1 PYMAYNGSVT
11 NLRRHLFIKH
21 NVAAA
26 IYDSQLSQ
34 IKQKSTVSNDIPTT
48 LPKIRQEQLD
58 KAIVDCII
66 DDSLPFTTFMKSGMI
81 NLLKTFDSRY
91 EPPSRFTIAS
101 QVDKIYHKYVV
112 DVKALLKRAPRI
124 AFTADIWKSGAR
136 KYYIS
141 LTAHLFD
148 KDFEVVPLVLSL
160 RQLTQRHLAINV
172 QSFIMFELDEKFQ
185 IMSQQRAGITTDC
198 GSEMVAATS
207 NGLFGPRYSCI
218 AHVWNNVVKNGL
230 CLWSP
235 PDPTKFPI
243 NEDDV
248 DVNESIQSLGG
259 DEDDLLDDEGQQANQ
274 LDNDETQENDNINLS
289 PLNQIQSTALTV
301 VMLNKKIIEST
312 QDEFLSDDDEPV
324 IIQPETRLI
333 TIVGLFERT
342 FNLLNRCRQLIH
354 DIRNIGVVQTFVS
367 MEIGKK
373 GRGFTLDMEIRW
385 NTTFQM
391 LDRLLEHQI
400 LIDTIVRRK
409 FDGLTVVQMNRLKL
423 TALTPDDWDV
433 LRALHNVLM
442 GFDVATTLISAS
454 HYPTLS
460 DSFWAIIKLRQIL
473 TSNKDNTRYT
483 EFLKKSALNY
493 LDIYIQKHLSK
504 EQQEGMLIAAFLDP
518 ETHNDLNKNDFT
530 KAMEI
535 VKRKIKEIPTAAT
548 ITIPTTTTSSLSS
561 SSSPSHLVLS
571 KKESAKQLMNRLA
584 GIDTNQS
591 NIRSMSADV
600 ELSLFSNAIKMK
612 ENFKQFWST
621 HRHSFSR
628 LVALVHCYCLVP
640 ATSVASGSV
649 FSIAGFIARKQRSSL
664 SSRTLRHLLVLKY
677 RKNLIKLQSEDELS
691 QIQDHQFQSLSLNA
705 TGSSSV

>member
-1 PYMAYNGSVT
+1 
-11 NLRRHLFIKH
+11 
-21 NVAAA
+21 
-26 IYDSQLSQ
+26 
-34 IKQKSTVSNDIPTT
+34 
-48 LPKIRQEQLD
+48 
-58 KAIVDCII
+58 
-66 DDSLPFTTFMKSGMI
+66 
-81 NLLKTFDSRY
+81 
-91 EPPSRFTIAS
+91 
-101 QVDKIYHKYVV
+101 
-112 DVKALLKRAPRI
+112 
-124 AFTADIWKSGAR
+124 
-136 KYYIS
+136 
-141 LTAHLFD
+141 
-148 KDFEVVPLVLSL
+148 
-160 RQLTQRHLAINV
+160 
-172 QSFIMFELDEKFQ
+172 
-185 IMSQQRAGITTDC
+185 
-198 GSEMVAATS
+198 
-207 NGLFGPRYSCI
+207 
-218 AHVWNNVVKNGL
+218 
-230 CLWSP
+230 
-235 PDPTKFPI
+235 FPI

-248 DVNESIQSLGG
+248 DVNESIQSLGD

-333 TIVGLFERT
+333 TLVGLFEHT

-354 DIRNIGVVQTFVS
+354 DIRNIGVVQIFVS

-373 GRGFTLDMEIRW
+373 GRCFTLDMEIRW

-391 LDRLLEHQI
+391 LDHLLEHQI

-423 TALTPDDWDV
+423 AALTPDDWDI

-442 GFDVATTLISAS
+442 RFDVATTLISA
-454 HYPTLS
+454 
-460 DSFWAIIKLRQIL
+460 
-473 TSNKDNTRYT
+473 NNTRYT
-483 EFLKKSALNY
+483 ERLKKSALNY

-535 VKRKIKEIPTAAT
+535 VKQKIKEIPTAAT
-548 ITIPTTTTSSLSS
+548 ITIPTTTTSSLSSSSS

-705 TGSSSV
+705 AGSSSV